1 MCQFSAISLLGH
13 PSRRTPRPQRPH
25 RTSTARAIVAF
36 VVPALGLPQ
45 IAALSPG
52 VFAQSSA
59 VTESGNQ
66 EVQRQQERGRQLREQ
81 QQRQPDL
88 RLPNG
93 GLADIPGE
101 QKSEPANTRLPIEE
115 SPCFVIKRLSLEG
128 ELSQRFQWALTAA
141 EHDNQQKP
149 DAATG
154 RCLGARGIALVVQR
168 IQHAIIAAGYITT
181 RVLAPTQDL
190 NSGLLRLEVIP
201 GRIAVRRFIEGS
213 SPRAN
218 SWNALPT
225 DEDELLNLR
234 DIEQGLENLKRLPS
248 VDADIQIV
256 PSGKSGVGYSDIEL
270 GWKQPRAVRLNVASD
285 DSGTKAT
292 GRYQRNITLALDHGL
307 TLNDL
312 FYLNVNDDMGG
323 GEAGARGSHGY
334 SGHYSIPLGYW
345 LLGFNSSRSRYFQTV
360 AGSTLTYVYSG
371 ESSNSDIKLSR
382 VVYRD
387 AAQKLT
393 LSLKGWL
400 RESRNYIEDTEIPIQ
415 RRRMAGWEFSANHRR
430 NFAAASL
437 ESTLN
442 YREGTGAFAAIP
454 APEEGT
460 GLGTARPRL
469 LHAET
474 QYNLPFKMAEQSLQ
488 YNVSF
493 RTQIAGTPLIAQD
506 RFAIGGR
513 FSVRGYNGEQILL
526 AERGWLVRNDLSLF
540 LGQSSQ
546 RIYVGLDHGSVSG
559 RSSDDLVGRHLT
571 GAVIGVRGVMSTAS
585 CDFFIGAPV
594 SKPVDFIAP
603 RRVAGFS
610 LNWSL

>member
-1 MCQFSAISLLGH
+1 MCPLKAISLLGH
-13 PSRRTPRPQRPH
+13 PSRRAPTPKRPH
-25 RTSTARAIVAF
+25 PTSTARAIVAF
-36 VVPALGLPQ
+36 FLLALGLTQ
-45 IAALSPG
+45 FAALSPG
-52 VFAQSSA
+52 VFAQSGA

-66 EVQRQQERGRQLREQ
+66 EVQRQQERDRQLRQQ

-88 RLPNG
+88 RLPSG

-101 QKSEPANTRLPIEE
+101 QKSEPANTRLPTEE
-115 SPCFVIKRLSLEG
+115 SPCFVVKKISLEG
-128 ELSQRFQWALTAA
+128 ELSQRFQWALTTA

-168 IQHAIIAAGYITT
+168 IQNAIITAGYITT
-181 RVLAPTQDL
+181 RILAPTQDL

-201 GRIAVRRFIEGS
+201 GRIAAKRFSEGS

-256 PSGKSGVGYSDIEL
+256 PSAASGIGYSDIEL
-270 GWKQPRAVRLNVASD
+270 RWKQPLAVRLNVAAD
-285 DSGTKAT
+285 DSGTQAT
-292 GRYQRNITLALDHGL
+292 GRYQRNITVALDHGL

-312 FYLNVNDDMGG
+312 FYLNVNEDMGG
-323 GEAGARGSHGY
+323 GDAGARGSHGY

-345 LLGFNSSRSRYFQTV
+345 LIGFNSGRSRYFQTV

-371 ESSNSDIKLSR
+371 QNSNSDIKLSR

-387 AAQKLT
+387 AVQKLT

-400 RESRNYIEDTEIPIQ
+400 RESHNYIEDTEIPIQ
-415 RRRMAGWEFSANHRR
+415 RRRMAGWEFGANHRR
-430 NFAAASL
+430 SVAEASM
-437 ESTLN
+437 ESTIN

-469 LHAET
+469 LNADV
-474 QYNLPFKMAEQSLQ
+474 QYNLPFKLKAQSLQ
-488 YNVSF
+488 YSLSF

-513 FSVRGYNGEQILL
+513 FSVRGFNGERILL

-571 GAVIGVRGVMSTAS
+571 GAVMGMRGVVSTAS

-594 SKPVDFIAP
+594 AKPADFIAP